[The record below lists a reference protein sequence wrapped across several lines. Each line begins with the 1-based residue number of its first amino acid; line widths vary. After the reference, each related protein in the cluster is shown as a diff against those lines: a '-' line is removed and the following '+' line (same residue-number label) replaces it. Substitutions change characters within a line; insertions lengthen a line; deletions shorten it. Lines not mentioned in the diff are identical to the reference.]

1 MLVGVA
7 LNFAS
12 EIAELAEK
20 PRNPVLF
27 LKSENTLTGDGAMVQ
42 QPDGAAA
49 VQPGPALA
57 IVMGKKARRVPAKEA
72 YDFVKGYALFNDIS
86 LRETTYFRPPV
97 RAKCHD
103 SFGPLS
109 RLLVESDGLTDPHD
123 VTLRTWVNGKLRQ
136 EGTTRELVFRIP
148 ELIENISSFL
158 TLQEGDLIATGS
170 PPGRVDVTA
179 GDTVTVEA
187 DGLGE
192 LTSRIVTERE
202 YREST
207 DLPPPREPTFLAL
220 GLNYADH
227 ASELAFEPPKEP
239 LLFLKAPSSI
249 TGNGRLS
256 CRPDGVGMMHYE
268 GELVVVIGRTATH
281 VKRDEALDFV
291 SGYTIANDYA
301 VRDYLEN
308 FYRPNL
314 RVKSRDSLTPVGPR
328 VLDAK
333 EIADPGSLDIRTFV
347 NGELRQ
353 EGNTRDMVFDIPCLL
368 EQVTRFMTLR
378 PNDMISTGT
387 PKGLSNVVPGDE
399 VVVEIEPIGRLENR
413 IVSEA
418 VWRRLDE

>member
-1 MLVGVA
+1 MTL
-7 LNFAS
+7 
-12 EIAELAEK
+12 EK
-20 PRNPVLF
+20 
-27 LKSENTLTGDGAMVQ
+27 
-42 QPDGAAA
+42 
-49 VQPGPALA
+49 
-57 IVMGKKARRVPAKEA
+57 
-72 YDFVKGYALFNDIS
+72 
-86 LRETTYFRPPV
+86 
-97 RAKCHD
+97 
-103 SFGPLS
+103 
-109 RLLVESDGLTDPHD
+109 
-123 VTLRTWVNGKLRQ
+123 
-136 EGTTRELVFRIP
+136 
-148 ELIENISSFL
+148 
-158 TLQEGDLIATGS
+158 GDLIATGS

-179 GDTVTVEA
+179 GDTVIVEA
-187 DGLGE
+187 EALGE

-207 DLPPPREPTFLAL
+207 VVPEPRERTLLAL

-249 TGNGRLS
+249 TGNRRLS
-256 CRPDGVGMMHYE
+256 CRPDGVERMHFE
-268 GELVVVIGRTATH
+268 GELVVVIGRTAAQ
-281 VKRDEALDFV
+281 VKRDEALEYV

-314 RVKSRDSLTPVGPR
+314 RVKSRDSLTPLGPR

-333 EIADPGSLDIRTFV
+333 EIPDPRCLDIRTFV

-353 EGNTRDMVFDIPCLL
+353 EGNTRDMIFDIPFLL
-368 EQVTRFMTLR
+368 EYVTRFMTLR

-399 VVVEIEPIGRLENR
+399 VVVAIEPIGRLENR

-418 VWRRLDE
+418 DWRALDE